1 MPPGAEAPAH
11 CPGLMLPALVNWRE
25 SKTMLN
31 EAMKDW
37 SLPYR
42 EQGRAEGF
50 AEGRIEGFAEG
61 FAEGRIEGF
70 AEGRAEGRIEGFVEG
85 LAEIMRRQA
94 ARKFDAATAEGL
106 AERMAEIP
114 DRDRAL
120 EIGEWIIECED
131 GEELLRRVEGLCG
144 SSTAEE
150 DGPARG

>member
-1 MPPGAEAPAH
+1 
-11 CPGLMLPALVNWRE
+11 MLPALVNWRE

-42 EQGRAEGF
+42 EQGRAEGL
-50 AEGRIEGFAEG
+50 
-61 FAEGRIEGF
+61 
-70 AEGRAEGRIEGFVEG
+70 AEGRIEGFVES

-94 ARKFDAATAEGL
+94 TRKFDAATAERL
-106 AERMAEIP
+106 AERMVELP

-131 GEELLRRVEGLCG
+131 GDELLRRVEGLCG
-144 SSTAEE
+144 SSTAE